1 MGVVIL
7 MITLPSLTY
16 MLHKD
21 YDVVKGRCIIEID
34 SSGRSSQAIFRMDDS
49 DDVYTFLDIPDLDS
63 YGRAVPYYCEVT
75 VTKDHLFE
83 ISYTIYD
90 VHSREPVQSSK

>member
-1 MGVVIL
+1 
-7 MITLPSLTY
+7 
-16 MLHKD
+16 
-21 YDVVKGRCIIEID
+21 
-34 SSGRSSQAIFRMDDS
+34 MDDS
-49 DDVYTFLDIPDLDS
+49 DDVYTFLDIPDLNS

-90 VHSREPVQSSK
+90 VHSRDPVQSSK